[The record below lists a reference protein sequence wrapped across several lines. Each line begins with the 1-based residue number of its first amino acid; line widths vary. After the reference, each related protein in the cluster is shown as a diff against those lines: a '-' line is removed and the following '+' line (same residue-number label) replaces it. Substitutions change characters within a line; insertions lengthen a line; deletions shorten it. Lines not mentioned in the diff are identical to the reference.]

1 MQSLSSVMRVRPQKL
16 TVNNTSTDEQKRH
29 ENTNSASEVILVKI
43 KTNFVFVLLDFW
55 IFVYLMSKIKGFFFH
70 FFL

>member
-16 TVNNTSTDEQKRH
+16 TVNNTSTDEQKRN

-43 KTNFVFVLLDFW
+43 RSNLCLC
-55 IFVYLMSKIKGFFFH
+55 IG
-70 FFL
+70 

>member
-16 TVNNTSTDEQKRH
+16 TVNNTSTDEQKRN

-43 KTNFVFVLLDFW
+43 RTNLCLCIGKKRFISL
-55 IFVYLMSKIKGFFFH
+55 H
-70 FFL
+70 